1 MDTYK
6 LELTEI
12 EIACGVTLE
21 AVAVELPLGR
31 FVRDGDAFM
40 VSKSAPPALAG
51 AVARAAFAAPVEF
64 SHLAFG
70 CPVYVGA

>member
-1 MDTYK
+1 MSTYT

-12 EIACGVTLE
+12 EISCGVTLE

-31 FVRDGDAFM
+31 LVRDGDGFM

-51 AVARAAFAAPVEF
+51 ATARAALTAPVEF
-64 SHLAFG
+64 SHLALG
-70 CPVYVGA
+70 CPVYVRA

>member
-1 MDTYK
+1 MNTYT

-21 AVAVELPLGR
+21 AVEAELPLGR
-31 FVRDGDAFM
+31 LVRDSDAFM

-51 AVARAAFAAPVEF
+51 ATARVALDGPVEF

-70 CPVYVGA
+70 CPVYVRA

>member
-1 MDTYK
+1 MSIYAM
-6 LELTEI
+6 ELTGI

-21 AVAVELPLGR
+21 AVAVELPLGL

-51 AVARAAFAAPVEF
+51 AVARVALAGPVEF

-70 CPVYVGA
+70 CPVYVRA